1 MITVTEVAYLR
12 GYEHDDHL
20 LVDDDLAEMIG
31 EEFEDMGEAK
41 ERAAELRGDGPA
53 RTAPIRIDA
62 ETGIGTPVYAVSRE

>member
-1 MITVTEVAYLR
+1 MITITEVAYLR

-20 LVDDDLAEMIG
+20 LVDDDFAEMIG

-41 ERAAELRGDGPA
+41 ERAADLRGDGPA

-62 ETGIGTPVYAVSRE
+62 ETGIGTPVYAVSRA